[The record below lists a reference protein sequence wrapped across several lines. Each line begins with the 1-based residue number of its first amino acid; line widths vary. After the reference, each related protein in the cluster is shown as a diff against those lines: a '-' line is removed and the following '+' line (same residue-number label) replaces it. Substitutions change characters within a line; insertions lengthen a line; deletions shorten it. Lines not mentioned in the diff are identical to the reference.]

1 MAARRHP
8 STVAALAADAAGMM
22 VAADFAAWQARL
34 LAKAR
39 ALGEA
44 RAASL
49 AQRASPSRWRSAAL
63 LWPLFGKD

>member
-1 MAARRHP
+1 MKAAK
-8 STVAALAADAAGMM
+8 
-22 VAADFAAWQARL
+22 ADFAGLRLRL

-44 RAASL
+44 RAAGL
-49 AQRASPSRWRSAAL
+49 ATQASPAKWRSAAL